1 MGPTGLEPTFA
12 YWSADSRTL
21 YYKAYDP
28 RGRSSIWAM
37 PVGGGAPRLLIR
49 FDDPSRPSTR
59 REFATDGKTL
69 YFTIAQQ
76 ESDLWMME
84 IRK

>member
-1 MGPTGLEPTFA
+1 L
-12 YWSADSRTL
+12 S
-21 YYKAYDP
+21 
-28 RGRSSIWAM
+28 
-37 PVGGGAPRLLIR
+37 PVGGGTPRLLIR

-69 YFTIAQQ
+69 HFTIAQQ